1 MVKQLLK
8 LDLIADLSS
17 IMKDKQA
24 ETTMQSLEL
33 GEAARNF
40 DLNQAT

>member
-1 MVKQLLK
+1 
-8 LDLIADLSS
+8 
-17 IMKDKQA
+17 MKDKQA